1 MIIFKFIIIFL
12 LFNSMVLS
20 YNKVI
25 KEDQTLLSKLKEKK
39 RKYYIYN
46 FRRDRILPED
56 LKHVIHV
63 FKKKNLKYKDL
74 IQQKKSYKK
83 GVLPTFLKLIQYTY
97 FYSSISLD
105 KNFFTIPI
113 VFYDSEILIS
123 KMDDHL
129 FISLR
134 GSTYNQIDFFHDL
147 ILFKKD
153 ITKWTHPKIL
163 TSFENWKKKLLKN
176 YPMEKILSRKFIS
189 TKFKFHKGLIDLYK
203 AYKIYDKV
211 KYILNYYTKIKDIY
225 ITGHSMGGAFGNL
238 LILDLY
244 NYCFREKRK
253 CKVVMTSFGA
263 PGCMNSNLSLYYYYL
278 MSLNF
283 IHKYIRVY
291 NEEDFIT
298 STLSK
303 KDDLLGYWMGIMR
316 HINSTL
322 PNNKKSIVGVGKHK
336 FDCSK
341 NFILL
346 NTGSYLFPFIQDSKK
361 KDINAREYHNNYS
374 FHNSDDAYLFSIK

>member
-1 MIIFKFIIIFL
+1 
-12 LFNSMVLS
+12 MVLS
-20 YNKVI
+20 YDNAI
-25 KEDQTLLSKLKEKK
+25 KKDKTLLSKLKKKK

-46 FRRDRILPED
+46 FRRDRVSPED
-56 LKHVIHV
+56 LKHVIDV
-63 FKKKNLKYKDL
+63 FQKKNLKYKDL
-74 IQQKKSYKK
+74 IQQKKSYKQC
-83 GVLPTFLKLIQYTY
+83 VLLTFLKLIQYTY
-97 FYSSISLD
+97 FYSSVRLD
-105 KNFFTIPI
+105 KKFFSIPI

-134 GSTYNQIDFFHDL
+134 GSTYYQIDFFHDL

-153 ITKWTHPKIL
+153 ITNWVDRKIL

-176 YPMEKILSRKFIS
+176 YPIEKILSRKYIS

-253 CKVVMTSFGA
+253 YKVVVTSFGA

-278 MSLNF
+278 MSINF

-316 HINSTL
+316 HINSAL
-322 PNNKKSIVGVGKHK
+322 PDNKKSIVVGVGKHN

-346 NTGSYLFPFIQDSKK
+346 NTAPYLFPFIQDSKK
-361 KDINAREYHNNYS
+361 KDISAREYHNNYS
-374 FHNSDDAYLFSIK
+374 FHDGDDAYLFAIK